1 MRPVVRELVSLALS
15 DRHRLS
21 RMAEVA
27 EDIQWPA
34 CLAGESGW
42 RTANEAYQAHQR
54 KLGASE
60 MQALMDALEL
70 RPPIE
75 EEQRQELLLAA
86 VDLFLQT
93 RRTETTTKR
102 VENRIEVDVARCPL
116 MERFM
121 DPRWYGLTAC
131 GCFARRKG
139 WYDTLGSP
147 VEDELVMCRKWG
159 DPICEFVLQVQAPAE
174 VCGSAGG
181 SA

>member
-159 DPICEFVLQVQAPAE
+159 DPICEFVLQVQAPAD

>member
-174 VCGSAGG
+174 VCGSADVR
-181 SA
+181 A